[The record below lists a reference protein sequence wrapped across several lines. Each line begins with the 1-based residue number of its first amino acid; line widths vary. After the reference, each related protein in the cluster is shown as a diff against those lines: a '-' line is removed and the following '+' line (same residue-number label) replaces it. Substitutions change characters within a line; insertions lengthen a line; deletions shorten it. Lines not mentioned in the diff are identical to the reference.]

1 GIVAEDAGGAG
12 LQIDGCHAP
21 GIAGKAEGPAD
32 VIGIA
37 DVLAADIGAAGRVAR
52 KGDFHAA
59 ARFRLFDRYRLR
71 HTVQHGYWSNSTSR
85 DSCSTTAST
94 PSPVAQLVSRIGLP
108 PRAVRASLTI
118 RSRSTRT

>member
-1 GIVAEDAGGAG
+1 
-12 LQIDGCHAP
+12 LQIDGCHAL
-21 GIAGKAEGPAD
+21 GITGKAEGPTD

-37 DVLAADIGAAGRVAR
+37 DVLTADVGAATRIACEVE
-52 KGDFHAA
+52 FHAA
-59 ARFRLFDRYRLR
+59 ARFRLLDRYELR